1 MVPVRERLEFVDGL
15 RAVAVLS
22 VLAFH
27 AAAHDGALVA
37 ASPKFLAD
45 ILRQGC
51 HGVDLFF
58 VLSGFCLSY
67 PWIHAAARG
76 AAPDFETA
84 KFAAR
89 RMVRIVPPYYAAI
102 ALLLLFVAVYH
113 AIGWRLPI
121 GMPQTG
127 FSAGDIL
134 RQALF
139 FDWNVRLLN
148 DVFWTLA
155 VEFRWYFVF
164 PVALWLWLRSPR
176 AFAAAGVAV
185 FCVTAT
191 TRAGSMDLAVLPTFM
206 LGIVAA
212 HAFVHQPAW
221 LRRIAPFAF
230 AVCLAVTFATSQTAR
245 FVWSASSLWGMTAFW
260 FVVTAGSLAPLRA
273 LLSFRLLTRIGFT
286 SYGIYLVHEPF
297 RALTE
302 RLLSVHVSGWPLWLA
317 SMAGAVAAG
326 MAFSA
331 VAELPFVQSPLRA
344 RLIHQIEP
352 VVSRLLQRGGIG
364 ERLVLDAGAREETVM
379 KSVA

>member
-1 MVPVRERLEFVDGL
+1 MRERLEFVDGL

-27 AAAHDGALVA
+27 AAAHDSALVA
-37 ASPKFLAD
+37 ASPKLLAD
-45 ILRQGC
+45 LLRQGC

-67 PWIHAAARG
+67 PSIRAAA
-76 AAPDFETA
+76 AAPVADFDVA

-89 RMVRIVPPYYAAI
+89 RIVRIVPPYYAAI
-102 ALLLLFVAVYH
+102 ALLLLFSGVY
-113 AIGWRLPI
+113 AALGWRLPI

-127 FSAGDIL
+127 YSAADIV

-164 PVALWLWLRSPR
+164 PVALWLWFRSPR

-185 FCVTAT
+185 LCATAA

-212 HAFVHQPAW
+212 HAFVHQPPA
-221 LRRIAPFAF
+221 LRKIAPFAF
-230 AVCLAVTFATSQTAR
+230 AVCFALTFATSQTAR
-245 FVWSASSLWGMTAFW
+245 FVWSASALWGITAFW
-260 FVVTAGSLAPLRA
+260 FVVTAGCIAPLRA
-273 LLSFRLLTRIGFT
+273 MLSLRFLTVIGFT

-297 RALTE
+297 RSLTE
-302 RLLSVHVSGWPLWLA
+302 KLLSGHLAAWPLWLA
-317 SMAGAVAAG
+317 SMAGALVAG

-331 VAELPFVQSPLRA
+331 VAELPFVRAPLRG
-344 RLIHQIEP
+344 RLIRELEP
-352 VVSRLLQRGGIG
+352 VLSRLLQRAGIG
-364 ERLVLDAGAREETVM
+364 QRLPLDGGAQDEPGMR
-379 KSVA
+379 SVA